1 MSKLI
6 PGINE
11 LLNAFV
17 EDCYN
22 YLVSL
27 CSEDAKNSIYSA
39 IEERKNNSEISNK
52 LYILELYINDK
63 EITKDRNEDI
73 LLLAKN
79 YIKYIYEELSKI
91 GVNEEVKFISDYCL
105 AYLAL
110 VSFRYSI
117 NEKSIKDKN
126 FYVFD
131 LSSYTNFSA
140 LLDNYMIKN
149 QIKEKYE
156 ENSKI
161 IRDKVDKV
169 GINKYTELFQIF
181 DRNHLYFKNYVKK
194 VVEIN
199 RIEAKKVDDR
209 KENKTTGKINISKS
223 NCIKKII
230 SKNDLFN
237 NENPKIKYLSQYK
250 NENNKNKEKQ
260 EEETIT
266 LALKNEIDTIKLEMK
281 LEMKFNYIN
290 LKLDILVTNEK
301 LICESIINSSLLK
314 LGKIKDE
321 YLDTII
327 YHLKDTV
334 TKLTNPYNINLWR
347 KASNIILKNLF
358 VILKKKGYSICQN
371 AQKAILN
378 NLRSYAKKNNMQ
390 NNDEFIKKIL
400 AYENKLNS
408 KTSTITKNQS
418 SAADKDRSFNLI
430 TLYKD
435 NSPEIIGSLCI
446 DFLFY
451 LKELGNKVE
460 HFDEKILDLILF
472 DDLDIKEIKI
482 FDDSNNKYNNLT
494 IEYTGKKEFT
504 GDEMLLLLKNPLQFQ
519 RKNIEIKDL
528 FKNIYKQIDEFK
540 KNINYQ
546 ENKGKIDELEKE
558 ADMLEIKIKELYN
571 NYEAYF
577 QKNKINIKNLEGIE
591 KNEDMNSDI
600 KDHINHYIELKKI
613 DNIILNKKKFYGRIK
628 EKYND
633 IKISSQ
639 YQITQIDGYITDIK
653 NAIIKTSK
661 LIDIKDIFDNYKED
675 LKEKIFKEEE
685 YIENKIIF
693 NQENIEL
700 FTIDKLYQFISCYL
714 KSE

>member
-1 MSKLI
+1 MSKSI

-22 YLVSL
+22 YLVSI
-27 CSEDAKNSIYSA
+27 CSEDAKNSIYRA

-63 EITKDRNEDI
+63 EITNGRNEDI

-117 NEKSIKDKN
+117 NEKSIKDEN

-181 DRNHLYFKNYVKK
+181 DRNHIYLKNYEKK

-199 RIEAKKVDDR
+199 QIEAKKVDD
-209 KENKTTGKINISKS
+209 G
-223 NCIKKII
+223 
-230 SKNDLFN
+230 
-237 NENPKIKYLSQYK
+237 
-250 NENNKNKEKQ
+250 KEKQ
-260 EEETIT
+260 EEEIIT
-266 LALKNEIDTIKLEMK
+266 LALKNEIDTMK

-371 AQKAILN
+371 AQKSILN

-408 KTSTITKNQS
+408 KISTITKNQS
-418 SAADKDRSFNLI
+418 SAADKDSSFNLI

-451 LKELGNKVE
+451 LKELGNKVA
-460 HFDEKILDLILF
+460 HFDEKIVDLILF

-482 FDDSNNKYNNLT
+482 FDDSNNNYNNLT

-558 ADMLEIKIKELYN
+558 ADMLYIKIKELYN
-571 NYEAYF
+571 NYKAYF
-577 QKNKINIKNLEGIE
+577 QKNKINIKNLIGIE

-600 KDHINHYIELKKI
+600 KENIKHYIELKNI
-613 DNIILNKKKFYGRIK
+613 DEIISNKKKFCGEIK

-633 IKISSQ
+633 MKVSSE
-639 YQITQIDGYITDIK
+639 YQITQINGYITDIK
-653 NAIIKTSK
+653 NAIKKTSK

-693 NQENIEL
+693 NQENIDL
-700 FTIDKLYQFISCYL
+700 FTIDKLYEFIRCFLNSVENSKYSIVKRDITNYNLYAEIIETFNEL
-714 KSE
+714 KYAYEKDVDLLRNII

>member
-1 MSKLI
+1 MSKSI

-22 YLVSL
+22 YLVSI
-27 CSEDAKNSIYSA
+27 CSEDAKNSIYRA

-63 EITKDRNEDI
+63 EITNGRNEDI

-117 NEKSIKDKN
+117 NEKSIKDEN

-161 IRDKVDKV
+161 IRDKEDKV
-169 GINKYTELFQIF
+169 FGINKYTELFKIF
-181 DRNHLYFKNYVKK
+181 DRNHIYLKNYEKK

-209 KENKTTGKINISKS
+209 KENKTTEKINISKS

-358 VILKKKGYSICQN
+358 VILKKKGYSIRQN
-371 AQKAILN
+371 AQKSVLSG
-378 NLRSYAKKNNMQ
+378 LRSCAKKNNMQ
-390 NNDEFIKKIL
+390 NNNEFIKKISE
-400 AYENKLNS
+400 YENKLNS
-408 KTSTITKNQS
+408 KISTITKNQS

-451 LKELGNKVE
+451 LKELGNKVA

-482 FDDSNNKYNNLT
+482 LDVKNEEKKVDDSNNKYNNLT

-528 FKNIYKQIDEFK
+528 FKNIYIMKYIFK
-540 KNINYQ
+540 K
-546 ENKGKIDELEKE
+546 
-558 ADMLEIKIKELYN
+558 IK
-571 NYEAYF
+571 
-577 QKNKINIKNLEGIE
+577 
-591 KNEDMNSDI
+591 
-600 KDHINHYIELKKI
+600 
-613 DNIILNKKKFYGRIK
+613 
-628 EKYND
+628 
-633 IKISSQ
+633 
-639 YQITQIDGYITDIK
+639 
-653 NAIIKTSK
+653 
-661 LIDIKDIFDNYKED
+661 
-675 LKEKIFKEEE
+675 
-685 YIENKIIF
+685 
-693 NQENIEL
+693 
-700 FTIDKLYQFISCYL
+700 
-714 KSE
+714 